1 MPARFR
7 ILEAFDLPDR
17 GLWVAAGTVEDG
29 NPQTGM
35 SARFEDDDDPSFAE
49 PVHGVELV
57 DPPGDESADAYP
69 ALTFHYRDDDKL
81 EAYRSLAWEG
91 RTLLLEW

>member
-1 MPARFR
+1 MPARFQ

-17 GLWVAAGTVEDG
+17 GLWVAAGTVVDG
-29 NPQTGM
+29 NPQMGM
-35 SARFEDDDDPSFAE
+35 SARFEDEEDPSFAE

-57 DPPGDESADAYP
+57 DPPGDEGTDAYP

-81 EAYRSLAWEG
+81 DVYRSMTWEG